1 MIFAKNSLH
10 KNIFW
15 GNKMKKT
22 LTILALATGIVAS
35 QSATATL
42 YTEVGDAGYS
52 LATAQMLP
60 AGTTAITGFLDYVD
74 IYRFSWGGGLF
85 TAGTSTG
92 FDPMLFV
99 FDLTGN
105 LLAFNDD
112 YYSLQAYI
120 APTLVS
126 GDYLLAIDHYSYNY
140 SGNLAGFANAGS
152 SLGGNPY
159 TINLGAPTAGVPEPA
174 SLALLGLGLAGLA
187 VIRRRKS

>member
-1 MIFAKNSLH
+1 
-10 KNIFW
+10 
-15 GNKMKKT
+15 MKKT
-22 LTILALATGIVAS
+22 LAILALAAGAVAS
-35 QSATATL
+35 QSASATV

-60 AGTTAITGFLDYVD
+60 GGTTSISGFLDSVD

-85 TAGTSTG
+85 TATTSTS

-112 YYSLQAYI
+112 YFGLQSYVS
-120 APTLVS
+120 PTLAS
-126 GDYLLAIDHYSYNY
+126 GDYLLAIDYYSYNY
-140 SGNLAGFANAGS
+140 GGNLAGFANAGS
-152 SLGGNPY
+152 STGGNAY
-159 TINLGAPTAGVPEPA
+159 TINLGTSTIGASVPEPA

-187 VIRRRKS
+187 ASRRRKKA